1 MIMIMMLMMFL
12 IMIIMIMLMMIAD
25 PDDVDRLNACNI
37 KLMMTAT
44 VMTKRAKILK
54 LDLNLTKLY
63 HHNYDFHPQN
73 FQGIASLLWFYS
85 PRPTRFNSGENLMG

>member
-1 MIMIMMLMMFL
+1 M
-12 IMIIMIMLMMIAD
+12 
-25 PDDVDRLNACNI
+25 

-54 LDLNLTKLY
+54 LDLKLTKLY
-63 HHNYDFHPQN
+63 HHNYDFHWQN

-85 PRPTRFNSGENLMG
+85 PRPTRYNSGENLMGKIFHSCSTDFDRFPSAESFEAALARMRTIMVSC